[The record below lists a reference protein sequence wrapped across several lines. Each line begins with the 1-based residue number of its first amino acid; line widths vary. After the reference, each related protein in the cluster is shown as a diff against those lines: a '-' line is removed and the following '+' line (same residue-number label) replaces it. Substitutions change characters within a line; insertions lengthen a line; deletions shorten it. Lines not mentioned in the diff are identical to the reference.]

1 MKRCR
6 VEVQL
11 SVLARNIHALQ
22 EVLNPATEIIFVVK
36 SNAYG
41 HGLSAVVVEAA
52 AQGVRWFAVAY
63 LHEALEVRK
72 HVSDVGILV
81 LGAID
86 AEDVAVALRERITPV
101 VMSFRQGQML
111 AAAARAS
118 GIVLPVHVKIDTG
131 MGRLGLCGADLAL
144 QLETLVNEPGLRV
157 DGICSHFATV
167 EQRHPELAR
176 TQYERFME
184 AVTIAEAACG
194 RRLMRHLSSSRAIQF
209 HEEWDLDA
217 IRPGILL
224 YGYGS
229 SELGMRIRTRPW
241 LTWKA
246 YLMQVK
252 TVPAGVPVGYYSSYR
267 TTRSTD
273 IATMSVG
280 YADGFLRSLSN
291 NGFVLVKGIR
301 RPVVGRISMNWV
313 TLDLGPDSGILE
325 GEEVVIIGR
334 QGDDELWADE
344 IATWAGTIAYETL
357 TAISQDIPR
366 GYIQG

>member
-6 VEVQL
+6 VEVQV
-11 SVLARNIHALQ
+11 SGLARNIHALRD
-22 EVLNPATEIIFVVK
+22 VLKPSTEIIFVVK

-41 HGLSAVVVEAA
+41 HGLGPVVAEAA
-52 AQGVRWFAVAY
+52 AQGIRWFAVAY
-63 LHEALEVRK
+63 LHEALEVRR
-72 HVSDVGILV
+72 HAPDAGILL
-81 LGAID
+81 LGAIE
-86 AEDVAVALRERITPV
+86 AGDVSQALAHRITPV
-101 VMSFRQGQML
+101 VMSLRQGLML
-111 AAAARAS
+111 AEAARAS
-118 GIVLPVHVKIDTG
+118 RIVLPVHVKIDTG
-131 MGRLGLCGADLAL
+131 MGRLGLSTDNLNRNIQRLSSEEGLH
-144 QLETLVNEPGLRV
+144 LEGL
-157 DGICSHFATV
+157 CSHFATV
-167 EQRHPELAR
+167 EPRRPELAR
-176 TQYERFME
+176 TQYERFMA
-184 AVTIAEAACG
+184 AVDVAEAACG

-252 TVPAGVPVGYYSSYR
+252 TVAAGVPVGYYSSYR
-267 TTRSTD
+267 TECETD
-273 IATMSVG
+273 IGTISVG

-291 NGFVLVKGIR
+291 RGFVLVRGTR

-313 TLDLGPDSGILE
+313 TLDLGPNSGILE

-334 QGDDELWADE
+334 QGSDELWADE
-344 IATWAGTIAYETL
+344 IAGWAGTIAYETL
-357 TAISQDIPR
+357 TAISQDVER
-366 GYIQG
+366 AYG